1 VTATEVPD
9 VPIGDLGNPDQ
20 ESPETASSF
29 RFAWR
34 ILRADPRT
42 WLISLSMWVLFFV
55 LPLATGLVLRGVLDR
70 LPPSD
75 PSGIW
80 TLVAVLA
87 GLEIG
92 RWLIL
97 LPAIVQWHGAW
108 VFWHTVPRVNAMRS
122 LTQDP
127 GPVTGRLPGSPG
139 EAVSRFRDDARDVAQ
154 VLDVWLD
161 LVAATLA
168 SVGGIVVLLVISP
181 PAALAMTLPIVVV
194 LAIGHLLGGRLKQW
208 RLAERTATAGVTGFI
223 GDAFGAIGAVK
234 VAAAEPSVLARFQSM
249 GHARAAAARR
259 DQVGTQVSQVLGGI
273 TANAGLGL
281 ALLVTAPAMRRG
293 ELTVG
298 DIGLF
303 TTYATLVSG
312 LPRVTARWAA
322 WQRQAEI
329 SAARLG
335 RLMPDHDP
343 DLASAKV
350 ITYLRGGPPPFE
362 PVAIVAADERPA
374 DHVLH
379 RLEVRHLS
387 VHLDQTDQVTDID
400 LEIRRG
406 QLVVITGP
414 VGSGKSVLLRAVL
427 GLVPRTSGDI
437 RWNGDQVDDPSRL
450 MVPPRVA
457 YVPQVPRLF
466 SERLS
471 DTVLLGVDGI
481 GLDRAL
487 QLACLDEDLHDMPAG
502 AHTMVGPKGVRL
514 SGGQIQRAATARALV
529 REPELLVVDDL
540 SSALDVVTE
549 TRLWGGLFDAA
560 AGSVTVLAVSHRPA
574 VLERA
579 DQVIRLDHGH
589 RLA

>member
-1 VTATEVPD
+1 MTATD
-9 VPIGDLGNPDQ
+9 VSTATFEDTTP
-20 ESPETASSF
+20 ERPETASSF

-42 WLISLSMWVLFFV
+42 WLISLSMWCLFFV
-55 LPLATGLVLRGVLDR
+55 LPLATGLVLRAVLDR
-70 LPPSD
+70 LPPAD

-80 TLVAVLA
+80 MLVAVLA

-194 LAIGHLLGGRLKQW
+194 LGIGHLLGGRLKQW

-234 VAAAEPSVLARFQSM
+234 VAAAEPSVLARFQAM

-281 ALLVTAPAMRRG
+281 ALLLTAPAMRRG

-322 WQRQAEI
+322 WQRQAEV

-343 DLASAKV
+343 DLASATV
-350 ITYLRGGPPPFE
+350 TTYLRGGPPPFD
-362 PVAIVAADERPA
+362 PVVIPAAATRA
-374 DHVLH
+374 DGDVLH
-379 RLEVRHLS
+379 RLEVRGLS
-387 VHLDQTDQVTDID
+387 VHLDETDQATEID
-400 LEIRRG
+400 LDVQRG

-427 GLVPRTSGDI
+427 GLVPRAAGEI
-437 RWNGDQVDDPSRL
+437 RWNGTIVDEPYTL

-466 SERLS
+466 SERLA
-471 DTVLLGVDGI
+471 DTVLLGVDDL

-487 QLACLDEDLHDMPAG
+487 TLACLDEDLLDLPDG
-502 AHTMVGPKGVRL
+502 IGTLVGPKGVRL
-514 SGGQIQRAATARALV
+514 SGGQIQRAAAARALV

-549 TRLWGGLFDAA
+549 SRLWGGLFDAA
-560 AGSVTVLAVSHRPA
+560 AGSVTVLAVSHRPN

-579 DQVIRLDHGH
+579 DQVIRLDRGR